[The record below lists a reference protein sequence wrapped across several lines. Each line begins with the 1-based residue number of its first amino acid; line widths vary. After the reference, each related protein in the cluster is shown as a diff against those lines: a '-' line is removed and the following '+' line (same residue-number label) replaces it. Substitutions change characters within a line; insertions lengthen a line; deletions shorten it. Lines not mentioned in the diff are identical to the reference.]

1 MDGDG
6 QTTLDQNVPGAVE
19 IGKVV
24 VWVLGGCNDPSVC
37 MQISTTALLKGG
49 VEGEKKDILLKLK
62 LIIASIQTPNQN
74 SGCNFI

>member
-37 MQISTTALLKGG
+37 MQISTTALPGRKKG
-49 VEGEKKDILLKLK
+49 KLFK
-62 LIIASIQTPNQN
+62 
-74 SGCNFI
+74 